1 MIRTNSP
8 SFRLSVLAA
17 LALLSLAGCQREDPR
32 LEGLGVGITRDS
44 AKVVMEI
51 PGAEFP
57 LSYLINGQSIETFV
71 VRRRGV
77 EGPRDSLTR
86 AQTTPVVL
94 VGGQVAGWGWAF
106 WDSVGAANNI
116 PVKPEK

>member
-1 MIRTNSP
+1 MIRTYCRSIRPSP
-8 SFRLSVLAA
+8 LAVLAA
-17 LALLSLAGCQREDPR
+17 LSLAGCQREDPR
-32 LEGLGVGITRDS
+32 LAGLGVGITRDS

-94 VGGQVAGWGWAF
+94 LGGQVAGWGWAF